1 MDVGREPGANGRL
14 ARRLRAIGSLAR
26 VLRAIGAG
34 LQRIPRAWAWIPV
47 LAWAGLIFF
56 LSSRP
61 APHLGGAPNLVG
73 GWLTNSAHGVEY
85 GMLALWSA
93 LLVRRRVGWPD
104 LDRRAFTALVVAIAL
119 YAASDEWHQSFTPHR
134 DASVC
139 DVITD
144 VVGAACTL
152 AAIAFAGGARASDE
166 KLARVFAYGIPAVL
180 LAGALATFADWFT
193 DPSRV

>member
-1 MDVGREPGANGRL
+1 M
-14 ARRLRAIGSLAR
+14 
-26 VLRAIGAG
+26 
-34 LQRIPRAWAWIPV
+34 PRAVAWIPL
-47 LAWAGLIFF
+47 LAWAGLIFY

-61 APHLGGAPNLVG
+61 APQLMGEPSIVG

-85 GMLALWSA
+85 GMLALLSA
-93 LLVRRRVGWPD
+93 LVVPRHAGWPD
-104 LDRRAFTALVVAIAL
+104 IDARRFRILIVLIAL

-144 VVGAACTL
+144 VVGASLTL
-152 AAIAFAGGARASDE
+152 GAIVFAGGARASDA
-166 KLARVFAYGIPAVL
+166 KLARIFVYGIPLVL

-193 DPSRV
+193 DPSRT